1 MQSKLLKIEKP
12 IYYAVSFDGDAAS
25 VKRHDTLPEMGHVI
39 EISPREDDGKGNG
52 YYPVRF
58 FVNGCLSSW
67 KTECFEVVKMCT
79 GYSWTDIKVCFTIK
93 DKRGGEID
101 LMGEHERF
109 NLEEGIVS
117 LMQKWAWCRQF
128 HFTDTLQVYR
138 DRQTLLFVLK
148 FDEAEK
154 WMSEKRFIS
163 FKKDVMKIDE
173 YIKSTILSCMEC
185 GYTTDIEYLQGVRT
199 ELKQKLWDIQ
209 LN

>member
-1 MQSKLLKIEKP
+1 MQSKLLEIENP

-25 VKRHDTLPEMGHVI
+25 VKRHDTLPDTGYVI
-39 EISPREDDGKGNG
+39 EISPRDDDGRGNG
-52 YYPVRF
+52 CYPVRF

-79 GYSWTDIKVCFTIK
+79 GYSWTDITVCFTIK
-93 DKRGGEID
+93 DKRGGEFD
-101 LMGEHERF
+101 LIGEHGRF
-109 NLEEGIVS
+109 DFEEGIVS

-128 HFTDTLQVYR
+128 HFSDTLQVYKKR
-138 DRQTLLFVLK
+138 ESLLFFLK
-148 FDEAEK
+148 FDKSEK

-173 YIKSTILSCMEC
+173 YIKSTILSCMEN
-185 GYTTDIEYLQGVRT
+185 GYTTDIEYLQGVRN